1 VRAAAHPVREERPAA
16 LLRIAARDGQAVPVN
31 LRREQ
36 EGNGSAAAERAAAAA
51 YRRRFPAGQ
60 DGARA
65 LQTPRGQAA
74 VHPKTSHLGLLLVL
88 DRSNEDRGHGSS
100 ARRKQVSRTSDTA
113 LLLPAAA
120 SSPASAEKKLGRGPA
135 AGGYGFPLLLEDKEA
150 VIAGREIVLSPPQP
164 PLLQP
169 PLPK

>member
-1 VRAAAHPVREERPAA
+1 MDPLLQNAQQLQHTGDDFQLDRTVRE
-16 LLRIAARDGQAVPVN
+16 L
-31 LRREQ
+31 
-36 EGNGSAAAERAAAAA
+36 
-51 YRRRFPAGQ
+51 YRRRG
-60 DGARA
+60 
-65 LQTPRGQAA
+65 GQAA

-164 PLLQP
+164 LLLQP

>member
-1 VRAAAHPVREERPAA
+1 VR
-16 LLRIAARDGQAVPVN
+16 
-31 LRREQ
+31 
-36 EGNGSAAAERAAAAA
+36 
-51 YRRRFPAGQ
+51 
-60 DGARA
+60 
-65 LQTPRGQAA
+65 
-74 VHPKTSHLGLLLVL
+74 PKTSHLGLLLVL

-164 PLLQP
+164 LLLQP
-169 PLPK
+169 PLPKSPSESWLSRALPSVSTRPPATSFLGLHVQSRKHAPLPWCSIDSARVDGYGGQRHIRVHGPLK